1 MSHNAELNI
10 LKKDMEHQ
18 LKQKH
23 TIFVKDGI
31 KSILDD
37 IPEVWN
43 IVTEEK
49 DGIIYIIDC
58 YK

>member
-1 MSHNAELNI
+1 
-10 LKKDMEHQ
+10 MEHQ
-18 LKQKH
+18 LKQKP

-49 DGIIYIIDC
+49 DGIIYIIDY

>member
-1 MSHNAELNI
+1 MSHNVELNI

-18 LKQKH
+18 LKQKP

-31 KSILDD
+31 KYCPND

-49 DGIIYIIDC
+49 DGIIYIIDY

>member
-1 MSHNAELNI
+1 MIN
-10 LKKDMEHQ
+10 KKDMAYQ
-18 LKQKH
+18 LKQKP
-23 TIFVKDGI
+23 TISVKDGI
-31 KSILDD
+31 KHCPND

-58 YK
+58 YN